1 VIGIRSILDFAP
13 MMHALGHLSL
23 PRMREANAQDEV
35 LADGGDDLDDEE
47 RKRLHRAIER
57 GLEDVAAGRTID
69 AKTVIERL
77 RRAALDASG
86 TEPR

>member
-1 VIGIRSILDFAP
+1 MSEL
-13 MMHALGHLSL
+13 
-23 PRMREANAQDEV
+23 EAQDEV
-35 LADGGDDLDDEE
+35 LASGGDYLDDEE
-47 RKRLHRAIER
+47 RERLHQAIER

-69 AKTVIERL
+69 AKTVIEGL

>member
-1 VIGIRSILDFAP
+1 MS
-13 MMHALGHLSL
+13 
-23 PRMREANAQDEV
+23 EAEAQNDV
-35 LADGGDDLDDEE
+35 LANGGDYLDDEE
-47 RKRLHRAIER
+47 RERLDRAIER
-57 GLEDVAAGRTID
+57 GLEDVAAGRTVD